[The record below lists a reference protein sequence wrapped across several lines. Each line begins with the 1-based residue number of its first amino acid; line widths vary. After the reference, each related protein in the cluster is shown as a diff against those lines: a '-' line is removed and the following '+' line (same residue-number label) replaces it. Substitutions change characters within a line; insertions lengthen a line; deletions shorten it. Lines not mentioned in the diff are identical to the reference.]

1 MAGEQTA
8 EPVDDG
14 FELPLVKLTKEDV
27 YGALFVH
34 SRTDETYRDSLL
46 KFQTWIMN
54 FAEEQIRPLRETG
67 DFSEAELEKI
77 RQKSSVISPITLTL
91 YLHWLQMEQFMK
103 LPDSE
108 KERYLLEKLPD
119 RFKARF
125 KGNASCRKAREILP
139 EEEKP
144 SEEEEDSEGHRE
156 MGKVSFAE
164 FLKEF
169 GEEVKRKLA
178 EKGG

>member
-1 MAGEQTA
+1 MSGDKITEST
-8 EPVDDG
+8 DDG
-14 FELPLVKLTKEDV
+14 FELPLVKITKEDV

-34 SRTDETYRDSLL
+34 CKTEEPYKDSLL
-46 KFQTWIMN
+46 EFQTWIMN

-67 DFSEAELEKI
+67 EFTDGELEKI
-77 RQKSSVISPITLTL
+77 RQKVCVISPITLTL

-103 LPDSE
+103 MPDSE

-125 KGNASCRKAREILP
+125 RGNASCRKAREVLP
-139 EEEKP
+139 EEEKANTT
-144 SEEEEDSEGHRE
+144 EEEQDGQKNRR
-156 MGKVSFAE
+156 MSFAE

-169 GEEVKRKLA
+169 GEEVKQKLA
-178 EKGG
+178 QHGG